1 MAIFSRRTLQRLI
14 FENSEFL
21 RRSQTRDHLRR
32 LNKSDEFFL
41 DAEWEVVL
49 LNAFSKVGKVV
60 HERKFNNGPTP
71 DILFTSLTD
80 PNQTFLAEI
89 ATVSDRG
96 LNELYP
102 VEALQDRLIEIA
114 QQHNIY
120 PNYLQVH
127 IGGHN
132 ARKFDAS
139 KPEIKIPTRLNFDK
153 VIFNEAF
160 QEFINEIKMSPAT
173 QRSYRVWDQ
182 HTAILIIYNPNERY
196 SATTHPSYT
205 QIQSLVQNTVYNR
218 LEEKAGKLAR
228 TNYEGPLAVILC
240 DGGCSLLKT
249 KNNWES
255 YGLGD
260 VIRYFLRS
268 HPYIGFVLIFTID
281 HQIDYRPPNT
291 VKSILYRDESF
302 SAVGNEILKSLDI
315 LNEAFP
321 LPERDGL
328 NAVYLLKGSRPHEG
342 DSFYGKFNVSDNK
355 IRISSRAVLELLAG
369 RVTQENFFWVHHFIS
384 RRNELFPPINPFEI
398 KLKQGRVI
406 TGIEVEPGAAEQ
418 DDDWLVIKFSETPVS
433 RRQLMTS
440 LDNDNFPSEDRK
452 EIKISARELLDL
464 LAGRL
469 EQQELF
475 KSNGFALSTD
485 DLAKNDNPFETNLQ
499 QHRLIKRVKLLE
511 TLNNDDNLVI
521 YFGEPDPAISPFVR
535 PHYEPAKTKN

>member
-21 RRSQTRDHLRR
+21 SKSQTKDHLRR

-41 DAEWEVVL
+41 DVEWEVVL
-49 LNAFSKVGKVV
+49 LNAFSKVGRVV

-71 DILFTSLTD
+71 DILFNSLAD
-80 PNQTFLAEI
+80 PNQTFLGEI

-120 PNYLQVH
+120 PNYLHVH

-132 ARKFDAS
+132 ARKFAAS

-160 QEFINEIKMSPAT
+160 QEFIKEIKESPSA
-173 QRSYRVWDQ
+173 QRSYRVWNQ
-182 HTAILIIYNPNERY
+182 NTAILIIYNPNERY
-196 SATTHPSYT
+196 SVTTHPSYT

-218 LEEKAGKLAR
+218 LEYKAGRLAS

-249 KNNWES
+249 RSDLES

-268 HPYIGFVLIFTID
+268 HPYIGFVLIFNVD
-281 HQIDYRPPNT
+281 HQVDCRPPNT
-291 VKSILYRDESF
+291 VKFTLYRGESF
-302 SAVGNEILKSLDI
+302 GTVGNEILKSLDG

-321 LPERDGL
+321 LPERDAL
-328 NAVYLLKGSRPHEG
+328 NAVYLLKNSRPHEG
-342 DSFYGKFNVSDNK
+342 DSFYGKFNVSHDK
-355 IRISSRAVLELLAG
+355 IRISARAVLELLAG
-369 RVTQENFFWVHHFIS
+369 RLTQENFFWVHHFIS
-384 RRNELFPPINPFEI
+384 RKNELFPPINPFEI

-406 TGIEVEPGAAEQ
+406 TAVEVEPGEAER
-418 DDDWLVIKFSETPVS
+418 DDDWLVIKFSEPPVS
-433 RRQLMTS
+433 PRQLVTS
-440 LDNDNFPSEDRK
+440 LNGGNLSVSEDRK
-452 EIKISARELLDL
+452 EIKISAGELLYL

-469 EQQELF
+469 EQHEF
-475 KSNGFALSTD
+475 FESRGFALSGDEAT
-485 DLAKNDNPFETNLQ
+485 KNDNPFATNLQ
-499 QHRLIKRVKLLE
+499 QRRLIKRIKLLE
-511 TLNNDDNLVI
+511 TVADDYLVI
-521 YFGEPDPAISPFVR
+521 YFGEADPAVSPFVEK
-535 PHYEPAKTKN
+535 PKGV